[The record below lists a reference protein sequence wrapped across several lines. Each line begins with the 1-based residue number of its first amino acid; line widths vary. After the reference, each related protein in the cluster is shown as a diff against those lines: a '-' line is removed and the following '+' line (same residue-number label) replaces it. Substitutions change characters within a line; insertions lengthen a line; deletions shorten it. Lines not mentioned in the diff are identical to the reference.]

1 MTTKKKLLQLWIL
14 LITSSTIFP
23 NVTVTLDDV
32 AVNGY
37 TEDIIVPVTLTNPTQ
52 TVGGFQFDLVALPD
66 IVTLFGVTPLDEDN
80 YSSDFNI
87 LCFRREK

>member
-1 MTTKKKLLQLWIL
+1 MTTKRKLLQLWIL

-80 YSSDFNI
+80 YS
-87 LCFRREK
+87 